1 MGISL
6 ITHSRETRMHILM
19 ITTCCCC
26 RLTIKKSFDRFSSN
40 FIWICRVI
48 KRLSANY
55 LSKSSSSAEKAVK
68 KSDEKSFLFLSIYFF
83 FYSSIPHWDVKNKDT
98 LQCNYYVYPNKTD
111 TKSNDFLFMSFAC
124 TFPTPPSSSFDR
136 QYYWETE
143 AAFRLMRRP
152 RVPVRTISLIDCS
165 WAISNRRYS
174 ACCDFQLWQKNQ
186 KFIKNSIK
194 AFCCDSLGSSD
205 LTSRCCCIIGKFID
219 CCCWN
224 WARNCDCAW
233 ARCCCCAINCDKTGL
248 SICCFFICI
257 ICCCCRNWAFW
268 RFIFWSC
275 CCCWNSK
282 FIMFAGTWLFCG
294 IIGLL
299 GWFGWVGDDFTIG
312 RPTWK
317 FKKKD

>member
-1 MGISL
+1 M
-6 ITHSRETRMHILM
+6 
-19 ITTCCCC
+19 
-26 RLTIKKSFDRFSSN
+26 
-40 FIWICRVI
+40 
-48 KRLSANY
+48 
-55 LSKSSSSAEKAVK
+55 K

-194 AFCCDSLGSSD
+194 TFIVTHSAHLTWHHVAAASLENS
-205 LTSRCCCIIGKFID
+205 LTVAAEIEHETVIVLERV
-219 CCCWN
+219 
-224 WARNCDCAW
+224 AA
-233 ARCCCCAINCDKTGL
+233 A
-248 SICCFFICI
+248 
-257 ICCCCRNWAFW
+257 
-268 RFIFWSC
+268 
-275 CCCWNSK
+275 
-282 FIMFAGTWLFCG
+282 
-294 IIGLL
+294 
-299 GWFGWVGDDFTIG
+299 V
-312 RPTWK
+312 P
-317 FKKKD
+317 